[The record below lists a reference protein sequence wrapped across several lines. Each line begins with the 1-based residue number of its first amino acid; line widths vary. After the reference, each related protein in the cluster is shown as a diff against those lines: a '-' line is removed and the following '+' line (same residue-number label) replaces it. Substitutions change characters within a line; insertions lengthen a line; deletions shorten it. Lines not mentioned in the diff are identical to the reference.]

1 MSVRNR
7 DLECW
12 QKFELHVRR
21 KLRALVNE
29 DLINEHAGSPLGPHS
44 DALSRVLNFLR
55 RGPVDG
61 KFAVF
66 AEKSF
71 GPFRILRLTG
81 KRGIRP
87 VFAEETRFATLDEV
101 YHRIFLYR
109 LSEMLNVEGLR

>member
-12 QKFELHVRR
+12 QQFELHVRR
-21 KLRALVNE
+21 KLLALVND
-29 DLINEHAGSPLGPHS
+29 DLIREHAENPIGPHS

-61 KFAVF
+61 KYAVY

-71 GPFRILRLTG
+71 GPFRILKLTG
-81 KRGIRP
+81 QRGRRP
-87 VFAEETRFATLDEV
+87 GFAEEARYATLEEV

-109 LSEMLNVEGLR
+109 LSEMLSGEGL